1 MLAATPMRDGGD
13 YAPYKHIIPLNGP
26 YEYGCGAKN
35 GGDLMTYCSK
45 VAEAVVGLGVM
56 SGKTNSQAVCP
67 IQMNKF
73 QSRLQDV
80 VERQCK
86 EDSLPQPHDVFD
98 KYKIYQ

>member
-1 MLAATPMRDGGD
+1 
-13 YAPYKHIIPLNGP
+13 
-26 YEYGCGAKN
+26 
-35 GGDLMTYCSK
+35 MTYCSK

-86 EDSLPQPHDVFD
+86 EDYLPQPHDVFD
-98 KYKIYQ
+98 KYQIYQWKSNILQHRGETQIKEIFITYKKQSILNSFC